1 MKEQKWIIAIVVGLM
16 AAAGIFFALSSGKKP
31 ADMASETPITPF
43 GQYLKD
49 KNVKFYGAEW
59 CPHCQKM
66 KQEMGEGTWK
76 PVYIEC
82 NAGPR
87 KIAKVC
93 EDAKI
98 EAFPTFELGNGERH
112 VGEMTMDELKK
123 FVGFEEATSTPAPV
137 DVK

>member
-1 MKEQKWIIAIVVGLM
+1 MKEQKWIIAIVVGIM
-16 AAAGIFFALSSGKKP
+16 AMAGIFFSLSVGNKP
-31 ADMASETPITPF
+31 SDLAKEAPLTPF

-49 KNVKFYGAEW
+49 NNVKFYGAEW
-59 CPHCQKM
+59 CPHCQNM
-66 KQEMGEGTWK
+66 KKNLGEGTWK

-82 NAGPR
+82 AEGAN

-98 EAFPTFELGNGERH
+98 DGFPTFELKNGERH
-112 VGEMTMDELKK
+112 VGEMSVSEFEE
-123 FVGFEEATSTPAPV
+123 FVGYKPAEASSTPV